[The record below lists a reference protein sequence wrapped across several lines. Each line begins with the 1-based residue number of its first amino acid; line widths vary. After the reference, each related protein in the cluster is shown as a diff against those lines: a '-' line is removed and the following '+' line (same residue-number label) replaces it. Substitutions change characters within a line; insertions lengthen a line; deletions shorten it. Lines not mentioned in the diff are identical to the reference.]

1 MVTSRKWLILGLWLI
16 AACAGLIA
24 ASGLADRLSNVV
36 GVPGSPSQETSSV
49 LEDHFHESV
58 KGSFALLVEASPSH
72 WASRAFVHD
81 VRASVRRA
89 ARAAEGR
96 ASPLQSTSPK
106 VSYATL
112 PTELSPTAA
121 QDRIPQIERA
131 AGQIDGAHLKV
142 TGFPV
147 ISDELSQVIA
157 HDLRRAEAV
166 AIPITALILLLLFGS
181 LPAVAV
187 PLLFAFATISVASGL
202 IWLESWFIE
211 IPVYATSV
219 VTLVGIALAVDYS
232 MLYVA
237 RYREEARNTGPEG
250 IRPLA
255 MTAQTAG
262 RSLIISG
269 VVVAAGL
276 LPLAFMPI
284 PFFSGL
290 GLATIM
296 IPLVSVLAA
305 MTLLPTVLE
314 VLGPHLERMPVSLRR
329 RKRQPENSSRA
340 RSAERLAK
348 AVMRRPVLCALSAGT
363 IMVLIAVP
371 VTSMGLTGGSSE
383 LLKLAQLPSSTGNH
397 DQNTNGTA
405 LAPYEVVIDSR
416 RAGAAWATPTLKAE
430 RHLVASLATDPGVT
444 TIQAPVE
451 TRSRRSAH
459 RLGLVNETSRF
470 SRMRI
475 AGADES
481 GSRSSEAL
489 VERLR
494 DDYIPKAGFGEMR
507 VWVGGPAAAD
517 YDFVHA
523 VTANTPVTALAIIVV
538 MLLLLTLMLK
548 SVVLPLKAIA
558 MSALSVAA
566 ACGVMVMVFQ
576 FGWGE
581 VIGFPQSERI
591 EAWVPVLLFAAL
603 FGISTDY
610 EIFMVTRMR
619 EEWLGS
625 GDNQHAVQTGLQF
638 ISRVITASALVMIVI
653 FAGFTTSRVVALQEF
668 GVGLVAGVFFEAT
681 LVRLLLVPSLM
692 RLLGRWNWTLTPSL
706 AIGRNRQT
714 PASEERSA

>member
-1 MVTSRKWLILGLWLI
+1 MAASRRSVILGFWLV
-16 AACAGLIA
+16 AACAGLLA
-24 ASGLADRLSNVV
+24 ASGLAGRLSNVV
-36 GVPGSPSQETSSV
+36 GVPGSPSQETSLV
-49 LEDHFHESV
+49 LEKHFHESV

-72 WASRAFVHD
+72 WASRAFVRD

-96 ASPLQSTSPK
+96 ASPLQSTSPR

-112 PTELSPTAA
+112 PTELSPAAA
-121 QDRIPQIERA
+121 QDLIPEIKRA
-131 AGQIDGAHLKV
+131 AGHIDGAHLKI

-166 AIPITALILLLLFGS
+166 AIPISALILVLLFGS

-219 VTLVGIALAVDYS
+219 VTLVGLALAIDYS

-237 RYREEARNTGPEG
+237 RYRDEVRNRGPEG
-250 IRPLA
+250 LDPLA
-255 MTAQTAG
+255 VATRTAG

-269 VVVAAGL
+269 VVVAVGL

-290 GLATIM
+290 GLATM
-296 IPLVSVLAA
+296 VIPLVSVLAA
-305 MTLLPTVLE
+305 ITLLPAILD
-314 VLGPHLERMPVSLRR
+314 VLGPRLERMPVSLRR
-329 RKRQPENSSRA
+329 RKTRQRSS
-340 RSAERLAK
+340 STPGGAERLAK
-348 AVMRRPVLCALSAGT
+348 AVMRRPVFCALSAGSVM
-363 IMVLIAVP
+363 ILIALP
-371 VTSMGLTGGSSE
+371 VTSMGITGGSSE
-383 LLKLAQLPSSTGNH
+383 LLKRAQLPSSGANH
-397 DQNTNGTA
+397 SQDASGTV
-405 LAPYEVVIDSR
+405 LLPYEVVIDSR
-416 RAGAAWATPTLKAE
+416 HAGAAWETSTLKAE
-430 RHLVASLATDPGVT
+430 RHLVTSLVTDPGVT

-475 AGADES
+475 AGSAES

-489 VERLR
+489 IERLR
-494 DDYIPKAGFGEMR
+494 SDYIPKAGFGDMH

-523 VTANTPVTALAIIVV
+523 VTENAPITGLVIVVV
-538 MLLLLTLMLK
+538 MLCLLTLMLK
-548 SVVLPLKAIA
+548 SLVLPLKAIA

-581 VIGFPQSERI
+581 ILGFSPSERI

-619 EEWLGS
+619 EEWLSS

-653 FAGFTTSRVVALQEF
+653 FAGFTTSRLVALQEF
-668 GVGLVAGVFFEAT
+668 GVGLVAGVVFEAT
-681 LVRLLLVPSLM
+681 LVRLVLVPSLM
-692 RLLGRWNWTLTPSL
+692 RLLGRWNWTLTPPVPFRHSRH
-706 AIGRNRQT
+706 AAAPEEP
-714 PASEERSA
+714 PA